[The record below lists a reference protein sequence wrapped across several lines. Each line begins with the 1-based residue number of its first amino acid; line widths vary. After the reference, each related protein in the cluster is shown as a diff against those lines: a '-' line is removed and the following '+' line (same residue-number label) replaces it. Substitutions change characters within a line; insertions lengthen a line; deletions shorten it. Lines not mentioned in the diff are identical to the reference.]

1 MIALLASLAHAQPT
15 AALDAGFPWSQ
26 LSATLPLTE
35 RLSLA
40 AQYRTALLIRH
51 LPAAGLD
58 ALLIDQKWLLI
69 GHLRAGWLLQTGTL
83 ASSGPTAAARLTLER
98 SGRVFPT
105 ASAGVR
111 GIGLLSQ
118 TVTVTADDTTT
129 LTDLTPALSILGT
142 LGVGWQ
148 TTEQVRLD
156 VRLTIDQVEIPGF
169 SIPGIGAGITYRG
182 LP

>member
-1 MIALLASLAHAQPT
+1 M
-15 AALDAGFPWSQ
+15 
-26 LSATLPLTE
+26 
-35 RLSLA
+35 
-40 AQYRTALLIRH
+40 
-51 LPAAGLD
+51 
-58 ALLIDQKWLLI
+58 
-69 GHLRAGWLLQTGTL
+69 
-83 ASSGPTAAARLTLER
+83 
-98 SGRVFPT
+98 
-105 ASAGVR
+105 
-111 GIGLLSQ
+111 
-118 TVTVTADDTTT
+118 TADDTTT